1 LPNTAQTEEWNGA
14 TGTFWAAHDERYD
27 ATLQPLTERLFAAT
41 PIAATDHVLDVGCGC
56 GNTTRIAAKR
66 ANEATTLGV
75 DLSEPML
82 AQARLR
88 SDQQGLTNVWYER
101 ADVQT
106 HDLGASRFDMVI
118 SQLGVMFFDDPT
130 QAFTNLRRA
139 LRPGGRISF
148 TCWQE
153 LARND
158 HRVVPT
164 KAIAAHVDLPASSS
178 PCATGAFSLAD
189 PDRVRTVLT
198 DAGFH
203 EITIGAFSAPLL
215 AGTDAA
221 EATEFFLR
229 SPSISSLI
237 KHAEPAAV
245 AAARDELIRTLSAYE
260 TPEGVLLDSASWLVS
275 AS

>member
-1 LPNTAQTEEWNGA
+1 MPNTAQTEEWNGA
-14 TGTFWAAHDERYD
+14 TGAYWASHDERYD
-27 ATLQPLTERLFAAT
+27 AMLRPLTERLFAAT
-41 PIAATDHVLDVGCGC
+41 PIAATDQVLDVGCGC

-66 ANEATTLGV
+66 AIDGTTLGV

-82 AQARLR
+82 AQARVR
-88 SDQQGLTNVWYER
+88 ANQQGLTNVRYQR

-106 HDLGASRFDMVI
+106 HDLGASRFDLVI

-139 LRPGGRISF
+139 LRSGGGISF
-148 TCWQE
+148 ICWQE

-164 KAIAAHVDLPASSS
+164 KAIAAHLDLPASSS
-178 PCATGAFSLAD
+178 PCASGAFSLAD
-189 PDRVRTVLT
+189 PDRVRTLLT
-198 DAGFH
+198 DAGFR
-203 EITIGAFSAPLL
+203 EITIDPVSAPLL
-215 AGTDAA
+215 AGTDAN
-221 EATEFFLR
+221 EATEFYLQL
-229 SPSISSLI
+229 PSIRTVLE
-237 KHAEPAAV
+237 HAEPAAV
-245 AAARDELIRTLSAYE
+245 AGARAELRRTLSAYE

>member
-1 LPNTAQTEEWNGA
+1 LPNSAQTEEWNGA
-14 TGTFWAAHDERYD
+14 TGAYWASHDERYD
-27 ATLQPLTERLFAAT
+27 ATLRPLTEQLFAVT
-41 PIAATDHVLDVGCGC
+41 PIAATDQVLDVGCGC

-66 ANEATTLGV
+66 AIGGTALGV

-82 AQARLR
+82 AQARVR
-88 SDQQGLTNVWYER
+88 TAQQGLTNVRYER

-106 HDLGASRFDMVI
+106 HDLGASRFDLVI

-148 TCWQE
+148 SCWQD

-158 HRVVPT
+158 HRVVPMQ
-164 KAIAAHVDLPASSS
+164 AIAAHIDLPASSS

-189 PDRVRTVLT
+189 PDRVRTLLT
-198 DAGFH
+198 DAGFR
-203 EITIGAFSAPLL
+203 EITIGAVSEPLL

-221 EATEFFLR
+221 EATKFYLH
-229 SPSISSLI
+229 SPSIRTLI
-237 KHAEPAAV
+237 VHAEPAAV
-245 AAARDELIRTLSAYE
+245 AAVRNELIRTLSAYE
-260 TPEGVLLDSASWLVS
+260 TPGGVFLDSASWLVS